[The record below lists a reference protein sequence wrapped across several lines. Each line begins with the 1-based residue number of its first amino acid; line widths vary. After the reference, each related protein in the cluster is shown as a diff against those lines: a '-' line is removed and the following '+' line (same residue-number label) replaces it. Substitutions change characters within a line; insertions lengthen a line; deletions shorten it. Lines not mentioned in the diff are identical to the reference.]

1 MRVLVIAHGVPPSR
15 SLLASLAAQS
25 DLVVAA
31 DGGAMTALEAGL
43 MPDAVVGD
51 LDSLALFPDAGIPP
65 GRIKHD
71 RAADTTDLEKA
82 VRHALALG
90 ATAVDVTAAGGGRA
104 DHALANLSVLTRFRG
119 SAIALHDDDFVISLV
134 AGEAT
139 IDAEPGTI
147 VSLVALGE
155 CHGVST
161 RGLRWDLQDFT
172 LTFGPRGIHN
182 EVARPPAA
190 VAVRTG
196 DLLLFRGRRVER
208 HP

>member
-1 MRVLVIAHGVPPSR
+1 MRALVIAHGVPPSR
-15 SLLASLAAQS
+15 ALLASLAAQS
-25 DLVVAA
+25 DLLVAA

-51 LDSLALFPDAGIPP
+51 LDSLARFPDAGIPP
-65 GRIKHD
+65 GRIQHD
-71 RAADTTDLEKA
+71 PAADTTDIEKA
-82 VRHALALG
+82 VRYALHLG

-119 SAIALHDDDFVISLV
+119 ASIAIHDDDFEISIV
-134 AGEAT
+134 DGEAT
-139 IDAEPGTI
+139 IDATPGTI
-147 VSLVALGE
+147 ISLVALGD

-208 HP
+208 HL